1 MLELK
6 NINKVVNNKKILDDI
21 NIKIPS
27 TGLTIISGKSG
38 SGKTTLL
45 NVINSLDKDYDGEVL
60 YDGRKLSVENFSNV
74 FQDYN
79 LFEELTVIENLK
91 IYNNLKEVDEL
102 LEKLNIKSLKNKK
115 VYTLSGGEKRRVSI
129 ARALLKKSKIIIL
142 DEPTSSLD
150 EENIKT
156 VLNILKEY
164 SKNHLVII
172 STHEIIQPE
181 IIDTYIEISDGK
193 AQIKYIKEFNNLAL
207 DESITINNKFIN
219 KITNLFFTR
228 YKLSSFLSILFMSIL
243 VSFVLFSSFMC
254 KFDFAKIQAK
264 TNEKESINTLVYYG
278 QV

>member
-6 NINKVVNNKKILDDI
+6 NVNKVVNNKKILDDI
-21 NIKIPS
+21 NIKIHS

-60 YDGRKLSVENFSNV
+60 YDGRKLSVEDFSNV

-79 LFEELTVIENLK
+79 LFEELTVVENLN

-129 ARALLKKSKIIIL
+129 ARALLKKSKIMIL
-142 DEPTSSLD
+142 DEPSSSLD
-150 EENIKT
+150 EENTKN
-156 VLNILKEY
+156 VLNILKDY

-181 IIDTYIEISDGK
+181 IIDSYIEIIDGK
-193 AQIKYIKEFNNLAL
+193 AQIKYIKKSNNLAL
-207 DESITINNKFIN
+207 DESITINNSFIN

-228 YKLSSFLSILFMSIL
+228 YKLNSFLSILFMSIL
-243 VSFVLFSSFMC
+243 ISFVLFS
-254 KFDFAKIQAK
+254 
-264 TNEKESINTLVYYG
+264 
-278 QV
+278 